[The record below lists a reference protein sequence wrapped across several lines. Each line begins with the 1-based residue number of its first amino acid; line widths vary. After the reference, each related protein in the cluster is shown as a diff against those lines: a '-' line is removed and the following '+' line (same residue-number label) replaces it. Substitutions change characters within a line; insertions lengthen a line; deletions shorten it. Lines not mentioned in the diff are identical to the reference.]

1 MSVERTM
8 YYYKISIISES
19 LPFSCFLALDG
30 LFFRA
35 GRNPRTPSVKSGV
48 TFPPPKQDQV
58 GILERFATVPFLKK
72 YR

>member
-35 GRNPRTPSVKSGV
+35 RRNPRTPSVKSGV

-58 GILERFATVPFLKK
+58 GILERFATVPF
-72 YR
+72 